1 MLIAIEDWMF
11 YGAIA
16 ISVLLFLIS
25 IGLYTAIRNNAPDA
39 MMHWKAARAGKV
51 ICRVHYKGRAC
62 KDYIAEKEIG
72 TPYWNVPTLGIKFK
86 PGSEDIEFI
95 EGTIPCCNYYENT
108 PEAMKINQVVAYS
121 QLKDYFRKIG
131 IPIDGVENVA
141 LYISAELEKMPD
153 AKRAMM
159 TAKVNSDETK
169 KYLDKYLRT
178 VKAHETELRSL
189 KLESGVFTWQT
200 CMKALDD
207 TIAYTSSNIA
217 HMKETI
223 RAALLRQEENK
234 RKDLVMYAII
244 AVILSIAGIILLF
257 GIKSFTGG

>member
-62 KDYIAEKEIG
+62 KDYIAEIDKAEKEIG

-121 QLKDYFRKIG
+121 QLTDYFRKIASLLIG
-131 IPIDGVENVA
+131 
-141 LYISAELEKMPD
+141 LKMLHYIFL
-153 AKRAMM
+153 
-159 TAKVNSDETK
+159 
-169 KYLDKYLRT
+169 L
-178 VKAHETELRSL
+178 SL
-189 KLESGVFTWQT
+189 KKCLT
-200 CMKALDD
+200 
-207 TIAYTSSNIA
+207 
-217 HMKETI
+217 
-223 RAALLRQEENK
+223 LREQ
-234 RKDLVMYAII
+234 
-244 AVILSIAGIILLF
+244 
-257 GIKSFTGG
+257 